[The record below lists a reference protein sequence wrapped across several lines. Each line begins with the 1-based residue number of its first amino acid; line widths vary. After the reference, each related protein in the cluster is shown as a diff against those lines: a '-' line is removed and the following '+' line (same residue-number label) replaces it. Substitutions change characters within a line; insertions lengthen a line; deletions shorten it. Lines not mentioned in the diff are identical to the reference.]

1 MTQYSKVPWTA
12 GDAWRGFVFL
22 VAWLI
27 LFYLFITVL
36 IVVFE
41 IDPDFGLIINAGEV
55 LLLVPVW
62 FFTVR
67 KYGAGWGELGFRKF
81 KIEMLALAF
90 GLFVLMIIFNG
101 FFSVFLGLF
110 DQGVQEDIGDLIL
123 EQPFSWAFVLGGI
136 ILAPVVEEVF
146 FRGFIFT
153 GLRQRY
159 KWYIAAS
166 ISSLLFALMHLQIT
180 GFIPLFFMGFLL
192 AFLYHRSD
200 SIWLPIL
207 CHCVMNAMAFGAIF
221 LLEQ

>member
-1 MTQYSKVPWTA
+1 M
-12 GDAWRGFVFL
+12 
-22 VAWLI
+22 
-27 LFYLFITVL
+27 FI
-36 IVVFE
+36 
-41 IDPDFGLIINAGEV
+41 GLITLYLETNC
-55 LLLVPVW
+55 LLLPDI
-62 FFTVR
+62 
-67 KYGAGWGELGFRKF
+67 AP
-81 KIEMLALAF
+81 
-90 GLFVLMIIFNG
+90 
-101 FFSVFLGLF
+101 
-110 DQGVQEDIGDLIL
+110 DIGDLIL
-123 EQPFSWAFVLGGI
+123 EQPFSWAFVLGGMS
-136 ILAPVVEEVF
+136 LAPVVEEVF
-146 FRGFIFT
+146 FRGFIFA